1 MIKLCTENESW
12 RSEVHGCDNS
22 LFPSDSVGV
31 NLLKKSI
38 FNSHTNI
45 LKFKGSLASTSSANS
60 SQIDE
65 NELLDSVDSPFLE
78 EFRLAAKQ
86 LADLAATAS
95 ELDKEDEK
103 SESDIIDSVEAF
115 LLGWVPVEKN
125 QMQIDPQGVLE
136 VELKIHSI

>member
-1 MIKLCTENESW
+1 MDS
-12 RSEVHGCDNS
+12 R
-22 LFPSDSVGV
+22 FPSDSVEV
-31 NLLKKSI
+31 NKLYFLI
-38 FNSHTNI
+38 HIPNI
-45 LKFKGSLASTSSANS
+45 SQFQGSLASTSSANS

-65 NELLDSVDSPFLE
+65 NELFDSVDSPFLE

-136 VELKIHSI
+136 VKLKIHSI

>member
-1 MIKLCTENESW
+1 M
-12 RSEVHGCDNS
+12 
-22 LFPSDSVGV
+22 GV
-31 NLLKKSI
+31 NLLNKSI

-45 LKFKGSLASTSSANS
+45 SKFKGSLASTSSANS

-65 NELLDSVDSPFLE
+65 NELFDSVDSPFLE

-125 QMQIDPQGVLE
+125 QMQIYPQGVLE

>member
-12 RSEVHGCDNS
+12 RSELHACGIS

-31 NLLKKSI
+31 NLLNKSI

-45 LKFKGSLASTSSANS
+45 SKFKGSLASTSSANS